1 MALKDA
7 SKVKA
12 LNRHLACDGDEELKV
27 KGMVSSRMSATGFST
42 SSARERNRIALHRQ
56 LRSKNLALQE
66 ERDRLKAQLE
76 EARGDVAVW
85 RDRAGMEKVEKKEE
99 VDLCVESVEERE
111 RRVREMEEV
120 QVRQARL
127 KQDLQRLLDEREDL
141 VREKEEL
148 TRKLHR
154 VSYQLS
160 KVLAVDTTGLL
171 DIDHILMENRH
182 LTEQLARIKEE
193 KDLANQMGR
202 RYKEALDKVRTVKS
216 SEGRREEVRR
226 LLRQL
231 SFPVPQP
238 VDVDSVAGLETLT
251 TWLLETLGDRQLQAR
266 HQRLA
271 NRELAARLAALEE
284 RLSAVEG
291 GPVLCN
297 PSQVIMEVWL
307 LVLCSMCNTFLCRAM
322 CKELQWTKRMHRWIK
337 KLRNRLIFEK

>member
-1 MALKDA
+1 M
-7 SKVKA
+7 KA
-12 LNRHLACDGDEELKV
+12 LNRHLASEGGEEEMTMKS
-27 KGMVSSRMSATGFST
+27 MVSSRMIATGFST

-76 EARGDVAVW
+76 ESRGDVAVW
-85 RDRAGMEKVEKKEE
+85 REKAGRDREEKKDEKT
-99 VDLCVESVEERE
+99 DWCVEPVEERE
-111 RRVREMEEV
+111 MRVREMEEI

-148 TRKLHR
+148 ARKLHR
-154 VSYQLS
+154 VGYQLS
-160 KVLAVDTTGLL
+160 KVLSVDTTGLL
-171 DIDHILMENRH
+171 DIDHIIMENRH

-202 RYKEALDKVRTVKS
+202 RYKEALDKVRTVKKS

-238 VDVDSVAGLETLT
+238 VDVDSLAGLETLT

-271 NRELAARLAALEE
+271 NRELVARLAALEE
-284 RLSAVEG
+284 RLTAVEG

-297 PSQVIMEVWL
+297 PSQVIMEVGRS
-307 LVLCSMCNTFLCRAM
+307 LCCQNRYETVVC
-322 CKELQWTKRMHRWIK
+322 CKH
-337 KLRNRLIFEK
+337 

>member
-1 MALKDA
+1 M
-7 SKVKA
+7 
-12 LNRHLACDGDEELKV
+12 NRHLANEGEEELTSKSL
-27 KGMVSSRMSATGFST
+27 VSSRMRCLGFST

-66 ERDRLKAQLE
+66 ERDRLRAQLE
-76 EARGDVAVW
+76 EAKGDVAVW
-85 RDRAGMEKVEKKEE
+85 REKVDREREGKTREGKIE
-99 VDLCVESVEERE
+99 LCVEPVEERE

-120 QVRQARL
+120 QVRQAKL

-148 TRKLHR
+148 GRKLHR

-160 KVLAVDTTGLL
+160 RVLALDTTGLL
-171 DIDHILMENRH
+171 DIDHILMENKF
-182 LTEQLARIKEE
+182 LTEQLSRVKEE

-202 RYKEALDKVRTVKS
+202 RYKEALDKVRAVKS
-216 SEGRREEVRR
+216 NEGRREEVRR

-238 VDVDSVAGLETLT
+238 VDVDSLAGLETLT
-251 TWLLETLGDRQLQAR
+251 TWLLETLADRQLQAR

-271 NRELAARLAALEE
+271 NRELAARLATLEE

-291 GPVLCN
+291 GPILCH
-297 PSQVIMEVWL
+297 PSQVIMEVQ
-307 LVLCSMCNTFLCRAM
+307 
-322 CKELQWTKRMHRWIK
+322 LQLPI
-337 KLRNRLIFEK
+337 L

>member
-1 MALKDA
+1 MSVVCTTNQLQ
-7 SKVKA
+7 VKA
-12 LNRHLACDGDEELKV
+12 LNRHLASEGDEEMTIKSLAP
-27 KGMVSSRMSATGFST
+27 SRMIATGFST

-66 ERDRLKAQLE
+66 ERDKLKAQLE

-85 RDRAGMEKVEKKEE
+85 REKAGREREEKKDHEKV
-99 VDLCVESVEERE
+99 DWCVEPVRERE
-111 RRVREMEEV
+111 MRVREMEEI

-171 DIDHILMENRH
+171 DIDHIIMENRH

-202 RYKEALDKVRTVKS
+202 RYKEALDKVRNIKKS
-216 SEGRREEVRR
+216 TEGRREEVRR

-238 VDVDSVAGLETLT
+238 VDVDSLAGLETLT
-251 TWLLETLGDRQLQAR
+251 TWLLETLADRQLQAR

-271 NRELAARLAALEE
+271 NRELASRLATLEE

-297 PSQVIMEVWL
+297 PSQVIMEVG
-307 LVLCSMCNTFLCRAM
+307 
-322 CKELQWTKRMHRWIK
+322 LQ
-337 KLRNRLIFEK
+337 FC

>member
-1 MALKDA
+1 M
-7 SKVKA
+7 KA
-12 LNRHLACDGDEELKV
+12 LNRHLANEGEEELTIKS
-27 KGMVSSRMSATGFST
+27 MVSSRIFATGFST

-66 ERDRLKAQLE
+66 EKDRLKAQLE

-85 RDRAGMEKVEKKEE
+85 REKAGREREDKKDEKI
-99 VDLCVESVEERE
+99 DCCVEPVEERE
-111 RRVREMEEV
+111 RRVREMEEI

-154 VSYQLS
+154 VGYQLS
-160 KVLAVDTTGLL
+160 KVLTVDTTGLL

-182 LTEQLARIKEE
+182 LTEQVARTKEE

-216 SEGRREEVRR
+216 IEGRREEVRR

-238 VDVDSVAGLETLT
+238 VDIDSVAGLETLT

-297 PSQVIMEVWL
+297 PSQVIMEVICFAKTNIKL
-307 LVLCSMCNTFLCRAM
+307 GHCADAGLCARSCSG
-322 CKELQWTKRMHRWIK
+322 
-337 KLRNRLIFEK
+337 